1 APLAHMRRIP
11 RGVLATRPVS
21 VAEHGARAIGRNV
34 GVLLRQSH
42 AIGGPVVAGVI
53 NAIGERPALGVRTG
67 HGVVLVAAGRRPY
80 PWNLVALGIEGG
92 CALNIVA
99 VALLITMQISDI
111 AGDELA
117 LDVVP
122 GSGADAIARID

>member
-1 APLAHMRRIP
+1 
-11 RGVLATRPVS
+11 
-21 VAEHGARAIGRNV
+21 
-34 GVLLRQSH
+34 
-42 AIGGPVVAGVI
+42 
-53 NAIGERPALGVRTG
+53 
-67 HGVVLVAAGRRPY
+67 AGRRPY

-122 GSGADAIARID
+122 GSGADAIARIDTRLVASLFLADIRVPSARSGFAPPRPGPALGQLGRDPPAP